1 MNIQSERSRF
11 LSLISAPLTPPSAP
25 AKETTVP
32 CEAFVSPRGQYYVVA
47 LGARIDVA
55 NASTARYYVK
65 HGVTIGQAIR
75 ATTKE
80 LSR

>member
-11 LSLISAPLTPPSAP
+11 LSLISRPIAKPSIP
-25 AKETTVP
+25 TKETTVS

-75 ATTKE
+75 ATISE

>member
-11 LSLISAPLTPPSAP
+11 LSIIQRPITKP
-25 AKETTVP
+25 AVPTGESTVP
-32 CEAFVSPRGQYYVVA
+32 CEAFVSPRGQYYVIA

-65 HGVTIGQAIR
+65 NGVTLRQAIR
-75 ATTKE
+75 AQLQVIK
-80 LSR
+80 

>member
-1 MNIQSERSRF
+1 MNIQSERSLF
-11 LSLISAPLTPPSAP
+11 LSLISAPLTPPSPP
-25 AKETTVP
+25 AKEATVP

-55 NASTARYYVK
+55 NASTARYYVRN
-65 HGVTIGQAIR
+65 GVSIGQAIR
-75 ATTKE
+75 ATISE

>member
-11 LSLISAPLTPPSAP
+11 LSIIQRPITKPAAPEAAS
-25 AKETTVP
+25 TVP

-65 HGVTIGQAIR
+65 NGVTLRQAIR
-75 ATTKE
+75 AK
-80 LSR
+80 LQVIK